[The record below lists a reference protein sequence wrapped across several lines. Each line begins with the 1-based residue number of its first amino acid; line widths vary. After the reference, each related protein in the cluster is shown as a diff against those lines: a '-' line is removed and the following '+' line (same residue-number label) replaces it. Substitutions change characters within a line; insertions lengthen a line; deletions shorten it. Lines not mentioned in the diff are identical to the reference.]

1 MFFLRGDTIIQ
12 WLITTERQKMS
23 KDILFDLAWFRPDST
38 NQALE
43 LLFKARQEGDEDFIW
58 SPHDSVLIR
67 KLIELFT
74 QRGLMR
80 LDSVKKSL
88 LRWQSKSQKNQYGGS
103 IPAKPETP
111 LMPRWDSEEKELVE
125 IYLNNLPSFSWG
137 LDDHMLALELTIQ
150 TYLPEDEL
158 IEEAQWLATKANMM
172 GKVQQNWLKEKEPS
186 NQQAEKILAGMP
198 GSPEEA
204 AHFPMSDREQKALE
218 YANFRAVENV
228 VSLADN
234 VRKKMRYVVAEDV
247 MKREVGDVSGPSL
260 ESKLF
265 DEFADLNRDWRR
277 IAVTEAGEC
286 QLQGFIA
293 GAKEGSKVKRVEQY
307 PSACPFCKSIHGK
320 IATVVSPMKK
330 NKDPDNEI
338 WPGKN
343 NVGRAAAPRKRVGGA
358 LVPRPKEEQ
367 YWLPAGLAHPH
378 CRGRWVNVE
387 VPDEAADP
395 EFAKI
400 LAVLTS

>member
-1 MFFLRGDTIIQ
+1 MR
-12 WLITTERQKMS
+12 

-43 LLFKARQEGDEDFIW
+43 MLFKARQEGDEDFIW
-58 SPHDSVLIR
+58 SPHESILIR
-67 KLIELFT
+67 KMIELFT

-88 LRWQSKSQKNQYGGS
+88 LSWQIKSKKNTFGGS
-103 IPAKPETP
+103 IPAKPE
-111 LMPRWDSEEKELVE
+111 MPMMERWDEEERELVE
-125 IYLNNLPSFSWG
+125 IYLNNLPSYAWK

-150 TYLPEDEL
+150 TYLPKDEL
-158 IEEAQWLATKANMM
+158 IEEAQWLATKATMM
-172 GKVQQNWLKEKEPS
+172 GKVQQNWLNQKDPS
-186 NQQAEKILAGMP
+186 SQQADKILAGLP
-198 GSPEEA
+198 ATPAEA
-204 AHFPMSDREQKALE
+204 AYFPMSQKEQKALE
-218 YANFRAVENV
+218 FANFRAVENV
-228 VSLADN
+228 VSLADG
-234 VRKKMRYVVAEDV
+234 VRKKMRHVVAEDV
-247 MKREVGDVSGPSL
+247 MKRETGDTAGPSL

-265 DEFADLNRDWRR
+265 DEFAELNRDWRR

-293 GAKEGSKVKRVEQY
+293 GAKPGSKVKRVEQY
-307 PSACPFCKSIHGK
+307 ASACPFCKSIHGK
-320 IATVVSPMKK
+320 IATVVAANKK

-358 LVPRPKEEQ
+358 LVPRPKAEQ